1 MDINRNGY
9 INREE
14 FRRAVLQL
22 NPSLNRGLVTLYLF
36 LDDKNVG
43 KISINEFLKVCLDL
57 LN

>member
-14 FRRAVLQL
+14 FRRAILQL
-22 NPSLNRGLVTLYLF
+22 NPSLSRDLVTLYLF

-43 KISINEFLKVCLDL
+43 KISIHEFLKVCLDV

>member
-14 FRRAVLQL
+14 FRRAILQL
-22 NPSLNRGLVTLYLF
+22 NPSLSRDLVTLYLF
-36 LDDKNVG
+36 LDDKNAG
-43 KISINEFLKVCLDL
+43 KISIHEFLKVCLDV